1 MTSAVGPAVDQ
12 ILAED
17 RLDVAGGSVDRIYW
31 ALSDRLGSVRD
42 VVEYDAT
49 SGETVVAAS
58 ADYGAFGE
66 VFSAAPPFD
75 PSGGGGKWRRWF
87 EHRTVDCVG
96 QPSYSSQP
104 PAPSSQLP
112 IPNNRGLTPGG

>member
-1 MTSAVGPAVDQ
+1 
-12 ILAED
+12 
-17 RLDVAGGSVDRIYW
+17 
-31 ALSDRLGSVRD
+31 VRD

-75 PSGGGGKWRRWF
+75 PSGGGGSGGGSGGSGSG
-87 EHRTVDCVG
+87 TA
-96 QPSYSSQP
+96 PSRASVNRAIGPNPEP
-104 PAPSSQLP
+104 PAPN
-112 IPNNRGLTPGG
+112 PNNRGLTPDG